1 MINTLITF
9 ITLFMIL
16 FSQNLPLK
24 KLVQIFLPNET
35 SITAELAIT
44 DEERQLGLMFRE
56 KINYDQGMLFVFEEE
71 GIHSF
76 WMKNMKIPLDLLWLD
91 KNKRIIHIEE
101 CVPPCKRDPCPSYTP
116 RYSAMYVLELKAGS
130 VNENGLELYDK
141 LDFILETEL

>member
-1 MINTLITF
+1 MINTFITF

-16 FSQNLPLK
+16 FPQNLPLK
-24 KLVQIFLPNET
+24 KFVQIFLPNET

-101 CVPPCKRDPCPSYTP
+101 AVPPCKRDPCPSYTP
-116 RYSAMYVLELKAGS
+116 KYPAMYVLELKAGS